1 MKPFDYISVLLS
13 IVLSLALAH
22 VLASAAHIIQHG
34 LRRWSALLAFWIAMI
49 AYMVVDF
56 WLSVWHL
63 HEQDAWSLPFILF
76 LLVQVSLIYV
86 AARIATPEA
95 QPGEPID
102 MVAHFEA
109 TRRRLFEVLGV
120 YMLFGAA
127 ANQLIPGFGTLELKL
142 ITLAYVALFL
152 AASRIAS
159 TPVQCAIAAA
169 ALGLTVYYSVRYMG
183 GI

>member
-22 VLASAAHIIQHG
+22 ILASAAHVIQHG
-34 LRRWSALLAFWIAMI
+34 LRRGSALLTFWIALI

-63 HEQDAWSLPFILF
+63 NGQTAWSLPFILF
-76 LLVQVSLIYV
+76 LLLQVSLLYV
-86 AARIATPEA
+86 AARIATPEGR
-95 QPGEPID
+95 PGEPTD

-109 TRRRLFEVLGV
+109 TRRRMFEVLGV
-120 YMLFGAA
+120 YMLFGAV
-127 ANQLIPGFGTLELKL
+127 ANQVIPGFGTLELK
-142 ITLAYVALFL
+142 IIMLAYVALFL

-159 TPVQCAIAAA
+159 TNVHRAIAAA
-169 ALGLTVYYSVRYMG
+169 VLGLTIYYSVRYMG

>member
-22 VLASAAHIIQHG
+22 VLASTAHVIQHG
-34 LRRWSALLAFWIAMI
+34 IKRWSGLLTFWIAMI
-49 AYMVVDF
+49 VYMMVDY

-63 HEQDAWSLPFILF
+63 HEQAAWPLWFILF
-76 LLVQVSLIYV
+76 LLVQASLIYV
-86 AARIATPEA
+86 SARLARPEGTA
-95 QPGEPID
+95 GEPID
-102 MVAHFEA
+102 MVAHFDA

-127 ANQLIPGFGTLELKL
+127 ANLVIPGFGTLELKF
-142 ITLAYVALFL
+142 IGVAYVVTFF
-152 AASRIAS
+152 
-159 TPVQCAIAAA
+159 AAA
-169 ALGLTVYYSVRYMG
+169 RFANSKAQWAFAAITLGLTVYYSVRYMA

>member
-22 VLASAAHIIQHG
+22 ILASAAHIIQHG
-34 LRRWSALLAFWIAMI
+34 LRRGSALLTFWIAII

-63 HEQDAWSLPFILF
+63 HEQSAWSLPFILF
-76 LLVQVSLIYV
+76 LLIQVSLIYV
-86 AARIATPEA
+86 AARIATPEGR
-95 QPGEPID
+95 PDEPID

-109 TRRRLFEVLGV
+109 TRRRMFEVLGV
-120 YMLFGAA
+120 YMMFGLA
-127 ANQLIPGFGTLELKL
+127 ANQFIPGFATLELKIISL
-142 ITLAYVALFL
+142 SYVVLFFT
-152 AASRIAS
+152 ASRIAAINA
-159 TPVQCAIAAA
+159 QRAIAAIV
-169 ALGLTVYYSVRYMG
+169 LGLTVYYSVRYMG